1 MRTTGYRAEG
11 TEQKTVMTVVDIF
24 KDKEG
29 RYAYF
34 ECAGHADDNAVEG
47 EDIICAAISMLVIN
61 TINSLEVL
69 AGADITYAA
78 AEEGGELSCRF
89 ESPPDEKAALLV
101 DSMILGLQSVRE
113 TYGGEYLVIHLK
125 EE

>member
-1 MRTTGYRAEG
+1 
-11 TEQKTVMTVVDIF
+11 MTVVDIF
-24 KDKEG
+24 KDQEG

-34 ECAGHADDNAVEG
+34 ECAGHADDSAVEG

-69 AGADITYAA
+69 AQADITYAA
-78 AEEGGELSCRF
+78 AEEGGHISCRF
-89 ESPPDEKAALLV
+89 ETPPDEKAALLV
-101 DSMILGLQSVRE
+101 DSMILGLQSIRDS
-113 TYGGEYLVIHLK
+113 YGDEYLVINLK

>member
-1 MRTTGYRAEG
+1 
-11 TEQKTVMTVVDIF
+11 MTVVDIF
-24 KDKEG
+24 RDKEG

-61 TINSLEVL
+61 TINSLRNS
-69 AGADITYAA
+69 GDP

-101 DSMILGLQSVRE
+101 DSMVLGLKSVRE
-113 TYGGEYLVIHLK
+113 TYGGKYLVINLK

>member
-1 MRTTGYRAEG
+1 
-11 TEQKTVMTVVDIF
+11 MTVVDIF

-34 ECAGHADDNAVEG
+34 ECSGHADDNAVEG

-89 ESPPDEKAALLV
+89 FDSPPMKKLHFSLTV
-101 DSMILGLQSVRE
+101 WSWGLQKCQGNVRRGVSRYSSQGGMNHDESQSSVLRA
-113 TYGGEYLVIHLK
+113 
-125 EE
+125 

>member
-1 MRTTGYRAEG
+1 
-11 TEQKTVMTVVDIF
+11 MTVVDIF
-24 KDKEG
+24 KDREG
-29 RYAYF
+29 NYGYF
-34 ECAGHADDNAVEG
+34 ECSGHANDNSCEG

-69 AGADITYAA
+69 AGADISYAA
-78 AEEGGELSCRF
+78 AEEGGRLSCRF
-89 ESPPDEKAALLV
+89 ETPPDEKAALLV

-113 TYGGEYLVIHLK
+113 NYGDEYLVINLK

>member
-1 MRTTGYRAEG
+1 
-11 TEQKTVMTVVDIF
+11 MTVVDIF
-24 KDKEG
+24 KDQEG

-34 ECAGHADDNAVEG
+34 ECAGHADDSAVEG

-69 AGADITYAA
+69 AQADITYAA
-78 AEEGGELSCRF
+78 EEEGGELSCRF
-89 ESPPDEKAALLV
+89 ETPPDEKAALLV
-101 DSMILGLQSVRE
+101 DSMILGLTNVRE
-113 TYGGEYLVIHLK
+113 TYGGEYLVINLK

>member
-1 MRTTGYRAEG
+1 MYAIIATGGKQYKVSEGDVIDVEKIAAE
-11 TEQKTVMTVVDIF
+11 
-24 KDKEG
+24 
-29 RYAYF
+29 
-34 ECAGHADDNAVEG
+34 AGAEVTFDNVLAVGG
-47 EDIICAAISMLVIN
+47 ETLKVAGDV
-61 TINSLEVL
+61 

-101 DSMILGLQSVRE
+101 DSMVLGLKSVRE
-113 TYGGEYLVIHLK
+113 TYGGEYLVINLK

>member
-1 MRTTGYRAEG
+1 
-11 TEQKTVMTVVDIF
+11 MTVVDIF
-24 KDKEG
+24 KDREG
-29 RYAYF
+29 NYWYF
-34 ECAGHADDNAVEG
+34 ECSGHADDNSCEG

-78 AEEGGELSCRF
+78 AEEGGRLSCRF
-89 ESPPDEKAALLV
+89 ETPPDEKAALLV

-113 TYGGEYLVIHLK
+113 NYGDEYLVINLK
-125 EE
+125 ED

>member
-1 MRTTGYRAEG
+1 
-11 TEQKTVMTVVDIF
+11 MTVVDIF
-24 KDKEG
+24 KDQEG

-34 ECAGHADDNAVEG
+34 ECAGHADDSAVEG

-69 AGADITYAA
+69 AQADITYAA

-89 ESPPDEKAALLV
+89 ETPLMKKLHFSLTV
-101 DSMILGLQSVRE
+101 
-113 TYGGEYLVIHLK
+113 
-125 EE
+125 

>member
-1 MRTTGYRAEG
+1 
-11 TEQKTVMTVVDIF
+11 MTVVDIF

-29 RYAYF
+29 RYIYF
-34 ECAGHADDNAVEG
+34 ESAGHADDSACEG

-69 AGADITYAA
+69 AQADITYAF
-78 AEEGGELSCRF
+78 AENGGDLSCRF

-101 DSMILGLQSVRE
+101 DSMILGLQMIRD
-113 TYGGEYLVIHLK
+113 TYGGEYLVINLK

>member
-1 MRTTGYRAEG
+1 
-11 TEQKTVMTVVDIF
+11 MTVVDIF
-24 KDKEG
+24 KDQEG

-34 ECAGHADDNAVEG
+34 ECAGHADDSAVEG
-47 EDIICAAISMLVIN
+47 EDIICAAISMLIIN

-69 AGADITYAA
+69 AQADITYAA

-89 ESPPDEKAALLV
+89 ETPPDEKAALLV
-101 DSMILGLQSVRE
+101 DSMILGLTNVRE
-113 TYGGEYLVIHLK
+113 TYGGEYLVINLK

>member
-1 MRTTGYRAEG
+1 
-11 TEQKTVMTVVDIF
+11 MTVVDIF

-29 RYAYF
+29 NYEYF
-34 ECAGHADDNAVEG
+34 ECAGHADDNSQEG

-61 TINSLEVL
+61 TINSLEML
-69 AGADITYAA
+69 AGADITWAA

-89 ESPPDEKAALLV
+89 ETPPDEKAALLV
-101 DSMILGLQSVRE
+101 DSMVLGLQSVRDS
-113 TYGGEYLVIHLK
+113 YGGDYLVINLK